1 MIQKM
6 QPIPRDAQI
15 HAMLD
20 GAIYTLLRQYIQDP
34 ERVDVRK
41 FITID
46 RQNLIDFLSAN
57 PRKAEEY
64 FQKHSQI
71 NGVHD
76 VERISRDGDEYIT
89 SWMDHGHPNNIRR
102 FKHLAEAVAEHVLV
116 SHGLY

>member
-1 MIQKM
+1 
-6 QPIPRDAQI
+6 
-15 HAMLD
+15 MLS
-20 GAIYTLLRQYIQDP
+20 GTIYELLGKYVQNP
-34 ERVDVRK
+34 ERVDFRRIITVTRK
-41 FITID
+41 D
-46 RQNLIDFLSAN
+46 LIEFLSAN

-71 NGVHD
+71 NRVHD

-89 SWMDHGHPNNIRR
+89 SWMDHGHANNIRR